1 MTKPIDQLKAKIKAT
16 RAEARINQRVYN
28 MAERALLRSVREL
41 TELERKLAD
50 KLAKAK

>member
-1 MTKPIDQLKAKIKAT
+1 MPTLIDQLKAKIKAK
-16 RAEARINQRVYN
+16 RAETRINQKVYN

-41 TELERKLAD
+41 DALERKLAD